1 MTDVSPALLVAG
13 RGRRTAG
20 YQPGPDLDRA
30 QRAFEKA
37 ERAWLAA
44 AAERRAA
51 AVRARDLGEWTWP
64 QIAARYK
71 VNQHRAREIA
81 YPRGK

>member
-1 MTDVSPALLVAG
+1 MPDVSPALMVAG

-20 YQPGPDLDRA
+20 YAPGPDLDRA

-44 AAERRAA
+44 AAERRDAA
-51 AVRARDLGEWTWP
+51 RRARDLGGWTWG
-64 QIAARYK
+64 QVAQHYG